1 MGIIIFLI
9 FSLLTYIIY
18 RIEIFSNIN
27 IYYFFYYSFKIIILQ
42 YLIPFNYF
50 INNFRNIN
58 INISKI
64 INKIIKWYQ
73 ILQNNNLKRI
83 IIKIININIL
93 EKFLFYRLY
102 KLTKPM

>member
-1 MGIIIFLI
+1 MDNPILASATLKVIKQKIKKKDSLYKYIYIFIIK
-9 FSLLTYIIY
+9 
-18 RIEIFSNIN
+18 
-27 IYYFFYYSFKIIILQ
+27 KIL
-42 YLIPFNYF
+42 
-50 INNFRNIN
+50 N

-93 EKFLFYRLY
+93 EKISIL
-102 KLTKPM
+102 

>member
-1 MGIIIFLI
+1 MDNPILASATLKVIKQKIKKKDSLYKYIYIFTI
-9 FSLLTYIIY
+9 K
-18 RIEIFSNIN
+18 
-27 IYYFFYYSFKIIILQ
+27 KIL
-42 YLIPFNYF
+42 
-50 INNFRNIN
+50 N

-93 EKFLFYRLY
+93 EKISIL
-102 KLTKPM
+102 